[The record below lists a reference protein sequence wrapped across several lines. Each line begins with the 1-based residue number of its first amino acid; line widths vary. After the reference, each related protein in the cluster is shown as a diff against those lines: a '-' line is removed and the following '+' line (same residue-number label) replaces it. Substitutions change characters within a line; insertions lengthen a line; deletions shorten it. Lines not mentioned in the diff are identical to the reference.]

1 MLQLHRGLIETQAVV
16 PLVLQDVGCVI
27 IVVLQVEVQ
36 VQMEVLLTLLLMH
49 QADLLIVAFL
59 IGTCILNRR
68 HQTTQVQRL
77 VFTLLVILY
86 LQVKQSL

>member
-1 MLQLHRGLIETQAVV
+1 MLQLRRGLIETQAVV
-16 PLVLQDVGCVI
+16 PLVLQDVGNVI

-36 VQMEVLLTLLLMH
+36 VQMEVLLILLMQ
-49 QADLLIVAFL
+49 QADLLIVVVL
-59 IGTCILNRR
+59 IGICILKRR